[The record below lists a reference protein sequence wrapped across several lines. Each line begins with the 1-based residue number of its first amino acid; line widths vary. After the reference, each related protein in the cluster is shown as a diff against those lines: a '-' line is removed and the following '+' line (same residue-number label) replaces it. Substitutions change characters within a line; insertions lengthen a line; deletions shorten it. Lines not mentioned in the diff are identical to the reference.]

1 MSTVNLSKS
10 TIAGFPANTVEVSKG
25 RPPLLYLHGAFVTHE
40 SFNDLQAEMARLG
53 WGGVSFSRRGRLG
66 VGPGNAAGLKV
77 EDYIDDT
84 VKVIEA
90 LPEAPILVGHSL
102 GGLVAQKIME
112 MGLCRAAILLAPAP
126 AGMLTAQPVALPSYV
141 PMLPSILAGRA
152 FLPPKGTCSRIV
164 LNAVPQEYHASIH
177 GSLVHESGKVYR
189 QMMFGAVKVDERK
202 VRCPVLV
209 MAADQDRIIS
219 VALARATA
227 EKYGAEFKLY
237 QNHAHLFFAEPGW
250 QQVAADIVEWLAR
263 ISRNVVPIE
272 RAA

>member
-1 MSTVNLSKS
+1 MSTAVLSKT
-10 TIAGFPANTVEVSKG
+10 TIAGFPCNIAEVRG
-25 RPPLLYLHGAFVTHE
+25 ARPPLLYLHGAFVTHE

-66 VGPGNAAGLKV
+66 VGPVNAAGLNA
-77 EDYIDDT
+77 ENYIEDT

-90 LPEAPILVGHSL
+90 LPEAPFLVGHSL

-126 AGMLTAQPVALPSYV
+126 AGMLTAQPVALPSYL
-141 PMLPSILAGRA
+141 PMLPSILAGRS
-152 FLPPKGTCSRIV
+152 FLPPKGTCARIV
-164 LNAVPQEYHASIH
+164 LNAMPQKYHGSIH
-177 GSLVHESGKVYR
+177 GALVHESGKVYR
-189 QMMFGAVKVDERK
+189 QMMSGAVKVDEHK

-227 EKYGAEFKLY
+227 EKYGADFKLY
-237 QNHAHLFFAEPGW
+237 LNHAHLFFAEPGW
-250 QQVAADIVEWLAR
+250 QAVAADMAEWLGR
-263 ISRNVVPIE
+263 MSRNAVPFE
-272 RAA
+272 NAA